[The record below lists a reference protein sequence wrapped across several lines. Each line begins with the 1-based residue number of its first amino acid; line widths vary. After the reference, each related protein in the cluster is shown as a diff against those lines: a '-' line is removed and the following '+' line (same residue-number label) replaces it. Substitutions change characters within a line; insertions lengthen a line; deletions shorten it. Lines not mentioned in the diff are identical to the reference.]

1 MKAIDVDIGDNGMVE
16 YTLAGDIEKHFMME
30 PGTGKIK
37 LATPFDPNQQ
47 NIDYVLMVQAM
58 DKGLC
63 LCQGERTK
71 FDRFESTHLFQ
82 SSSFFDLKYTEYVQM
97 FQDLI

>member
-1 MKAIDVDIGDNGMVE
+1 MDIGDNGMVE

-30 PGTGKIK
+30 PETGKIK

-58 DKGLC
+58 DKGFC
-63 LCQGERTK
+63 LYQGERTK
-71 FDRFESTHLFQ
+71 FDRFVDPNVRGVSRLLYSDLRIYFNRVLSST
-82 SSSFFDLKYTEYVQM
+82 
-97 FQDLI
+97 